1 MIVSCWW
8 CHVQTNQQNLMK
20 TRMLIACMHGNTFL
34 VPIYPTQSQSFPYG
48 QVMKLNY
55 LWFVQYEKP
64 LPVCSKV
71 QKYQFL
77 SKNEYV
83 AVPDRNRILF
93 RCVFQAHHRV

>member
-8 CHVQTNQQNLMK
+8 CHIQTNQQNVMK

-34 VPIYPTQSQSFPYG
+34 VPIDPTQSQSFPYG
-48 QVMKLNY
+48 QVMKLNC
-55 LWFVQYEKP
+55 LWFAQYEK
-64 LPVCSKV
+64 CV
-71 QKYQFL
+71 QNYK
-77 SKNEYV
+77 STKKEYV